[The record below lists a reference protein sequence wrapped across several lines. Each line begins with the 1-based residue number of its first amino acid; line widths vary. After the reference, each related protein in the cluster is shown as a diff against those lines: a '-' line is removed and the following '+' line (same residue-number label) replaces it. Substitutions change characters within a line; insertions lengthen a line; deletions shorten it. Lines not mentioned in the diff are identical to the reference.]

1 MSLVRLIKICRNE
14 NYSRVSVGKHMYEM
28 LYILGGMKQDA
39 FSPIFV
45 NFAVE
50 YAISRDQINQDG
62 LKLNGSKQ
70 LLVYAYDVNVWG
82 RSMHTIKTITESK

>member
-1 MSLVRLIKICRNE
+1 
-14 NYSRVSVGKHMYEM
+14 MYEM

-62 LKLNGSKQ
+62 LKLNGSIQ
-70 LLVYAYDVNVWG
+70 LLVYTDDVNVWG
-82 RSMHTIKTITESK
+82 RSMYTIKTNTESK